1 MCPLKP
7 DFPLLWARTA
17 GEEEEEEEIVEDR
30 ELCEESGWEV
40 THIS

>member
-1 MCPLKP
+1 VCPLKP

-17 GEEEEEEEIVEDR
+17 GEEEEEIVEDR

>member
-1 MCPLKP
+1 MCPVKP

-17 GEEEEEEEIVEDR
+17 GKEEEEIVEDR
-30 ELCEESGWEV
+30 ELREESVWEV